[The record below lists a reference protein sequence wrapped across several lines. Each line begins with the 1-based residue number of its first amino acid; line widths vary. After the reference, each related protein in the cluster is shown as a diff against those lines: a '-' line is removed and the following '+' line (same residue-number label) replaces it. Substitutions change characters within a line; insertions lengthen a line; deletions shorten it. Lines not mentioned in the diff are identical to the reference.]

1 MNALDYRDSNNPQN
15 RILRQQRG
23 LYEGLFYRRNRW
35 RWAFRDDCRYRK
47 NRLHELL
54 AQLGWPL
61 DNRRVFEI
69 GFGTG
74 DLLFQF
80 PSSCTL
86 MGTELS
92 RDAVD
97 AIGQDPRLQYYK
109 DHWFRP
115 LAPDGS
121 VPLPEQPVDL
131 LMSSHVLEHVPDDHG
146 MLSDAVTCLRPGGLS
161 IHFVP
166 IEPPGFDPKHIRTYT
181 VESLVELQKG
191 LGLEVL
197 HAEANYHINWGPF
210 RAVDSLIRQHSS
222 KMAALE
228 ALHNLS
234 LMVISYPL
242 TRGIEELLLQAG
254 AKGTQAVVIARK
266 PM

>member
-1 MNALDYRDSNNPQN
+1 MNALDYRDENSPST

-23 LYEGLFYRRNRW
+23 LYEGVFYRRNRW

-47 NRLHELL
+47 NRLHEVLGQMGWSL
-54 AQLGWPL
+54 A
-61 DNRRVFEI
+61 NRRVFEI

-97 AIGQDPRLQYYK
+97 AIQRDPRLEHYEG
-109 DHWFRP
+109 HWFKT
-115 LAPDGS
+115 LQPDGT
-121 VPLPEQPVDL
+121 VPLPDLPVDL
-131 LMSSHVLEHVPDDHG
+131 VMSSHVLEHVPDDFG
-146 MLSDAVTCLRPGGLS
+146 MLKTAMACLRPGGLAV
-161 IHFVP
+161 HFVP
-166 IEPPGFDPKHIRTYT
+166 IEPAGFDPKHVRTYT
-181 VESLVELQKG
+181 VESLVELQRQ

-210 RAVDSLIRQHSS
+210 RVADALIRQHSG
-222 KMAALE
+222 KVAALE
-228 ALHNLS
+228 ALHNLT
-234 LMVISYPL
+234 LMAISYPL

-254 AKGTQAVVIARK
+254 AKGTQAMVVARK
-266 PM
+266 PV